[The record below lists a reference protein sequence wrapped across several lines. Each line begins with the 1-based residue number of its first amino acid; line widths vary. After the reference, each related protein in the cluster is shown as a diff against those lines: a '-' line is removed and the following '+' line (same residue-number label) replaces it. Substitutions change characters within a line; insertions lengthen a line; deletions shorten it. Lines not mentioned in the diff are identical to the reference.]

1 VSFAG
6 LTYFAIFLA
15 EFVFALPLP
24 HLSRV
29 TAPISAPIVDGE
41 TTSPS
46 GPRAEEAVPPPL
58 PRPVSR
64 EERETPLPRFPIMA
78 AILIVGI
85 PIMIAMYI
93 SSTRFSDYRHHP
105 FDILAGAALGI
116 GAAWLGWRWY
126 GAWTCAVHAEG
137 KVYMFLHKTKGD
149 DDEKRDG
156 TDVAEKGAAT
166 GRSARA
172 V

>member
-1 VSFAG
+1 MSFAG

-29 TAPISAPIVDGE
+29 TAPISAPLVAPE
-41 TTSPS
+41 ATSSADSHTAAAPPAALPS
-46 GPRAEEAVPPPL
+46 R
-58 PRPVSR
+58 R
-64 EERETPLPRFPIMA
+64 EDRETPLPRFPIMA

-93 SSTRFSDYRHHP
+93 ASTRYSDYRHHP
-105 FDILAGAALGI
+105 FDIFGGAALGI
-116 GAAWLGWRWY
+116 ASAVLGWRWY
-126 GAWTCAVHAEG
+126 GAWTCASQAEG
-137 KVYMFLHKTKGD
+137 RVYTFMDKAKGND
-149 DDEKRDG
+149 DNEKYDG
-156 TDVAEKGAAT
+156 TVMAEEGGAPM
-166 GRSARA
+166 GRAGRA